1 MKRVAGLAVCMMLVG
16 VTALAVLGEQPPS
29 VNVGVLTRDGIGAR
43 ALAFGGAYVSF
54 ADDTTAAYYN
64 PAGLPGLSGI
74 RVGGMYESKFD
85 PSLGTSFQYL
95 SGTFRLDSIGMGTGL
110 TVVRRS
116 DLGIPGPG
124 GTFDTSESLLL
135 LSAGYDLLDL
145 LAFGRLS
152 ALSIGSSFKLYSSQG
167 FADARAVGV
176 GFDLGALVVFSFDG
190 WDARVGLKSSDVLG
204 SKLKWSDTLNEI
216 AEVVPWGH
224 VLGFGFV
231 IPDWGLRSA
240 VDLSLYPEDAA
251 ISSIRLGAEW
261 VVFGIALRAGL
272 DDGRPIFGVGVA
284 ALDWLTVDFAIE
296 LDVGPG
302 PGLGPSFIVSTEFS
316 L

>member
-1 MKRVAGLAVCMMLVG
+1 MRYRSGMLVCS
-16 VTALAVLGEQPPS
+16 VLLLATVLAATGAQPPS
-29 VNVGVLTRDGIGAR
+29 VNVGILNRDGIGAR
-43 ALAFGGAYVSF
+43 SLAFGGACASF

-64 PAGLPGLSGI
+64 PAGLSGLAGV

-95 SGTFRLDSIGMGTGL
+95 SGTFRLDSIGLGTGL

-116 DLGIPGPG
+116 DRGIPGAG

-135 LSAGYDLLDL
+135 LSAGYDLMNL
-145 LAFGRLS
+145 LSLGRLTTL
-152 ALSIGSSFKLYSSQG
+152 AAGGNFKFYSYQG
-167 FADARAVGV
+167 FADARATGV
-176 GFDLGALVVFSFDG
+176 GFDLGALAVFSFDG
-190 WDARVGLKSSDVLG
+190 WDAHIGLKSADVLG
-204 SKLKWSDTLNEI
+204 SKLQWSDTLNEI

-224 VLGFGFV
+224 VLGIGIV

-240 VDLSLYPEDAA
+240 VDLALYPGDAA
-251 ISSIRLGAEW
+251 ISAIRFGAEW
-261 VVFGIALRAGL
+261 VVFGIAFRAGL
-272 DDGRPIFGVGVA
+272 DDGRPIVGIGVA
-284 ALDWLTVDFAIE
+284 AFDWLTVDFAIE

-316 L
+316 F